1 MEQLMK
7 DAGSGSRDTMERIRR
22 VFIESLNL
30 NLREEDFSYETKLD
44 EAAGM
49 DSVAVLEFVAAIEK
63 EFGITFEPERLT
75 IVLVRDLKELTA
87 YVDERTT
94 RCRGA
99 SAGPAG
105 EDDPA

>member
-7 DAGSGSRDTMERIRR
+7 DAGSGSRDIMERIRR
-22 VFIESLNL
+22 IFIESLHL
-30 NLREEDFSYETKLD
+30 NLREEDFSYEAKLD
-44 EAAGM
+44 EAVGL
-49 DSVAVLEFVAAIEK
+49 DSVAVLEFVTALEK
-63 EFGITFEPERLT
+63 EFGITFESERLT
-75 IVLVRDLKELTA
+75 IVLVRDLKELTD